1 MRKKIMK
8 RETNFEPYG
17 SGHVMQPNFQVIN
30 SARGEAELSVLGE
43 EQNKITNEGFLL
55 EGGVYV

>member
-1 MRKKIMK
+1 MK